1 MISLDVGGIA
11 DIFVQG
17 WDTWWV
23 CIYDNAAPQVIIISV
38 CVFLYFWQMC
48 SKPLWYSCRSFSA
61 DVVVLG
67 QNNPRINSDSIVN
80 EFAIGQQPVSVTFFV
95 RNTGPSVIN
104 NAMLTIRWPLTA
116 DENRYY
122 LYPYAAVTG
131 VSVN

>member
-1 MISLDVGGIA
+1 
-11 DIFVQG
+11 
-17 WDTWWV
+17 
-23 CIYDNAAPQVIIISV
+23 
-38 CVFLYFWQMC
+38 
-48 SKPLWYSCRSFSA
+48 
-61 DVVVLG
+61 
-67 QNNPRINSDSIVN
+67 VN